1 MKYILT
7 PEQMRAID
15 SAAMQELGIPSIVL
29 MENAARSAAEIIE
42 QYLSQKCPAFR
53 GIVYVL
59 CGAGNNGGDGLAIA
73 RHLHERHTVA
83 VILVNE
89 KGALTPDNLINL
101 KIVQSLGLECRIVT
115 NIEDCAALELKENA
129 VIIDALLGIGG
140 SEHLRGSI
148 PVILQKVR
156 LTRPSAKI
164 AIDNPTGLNCLTGQ
178 SSEYTFEADVTITM
192 AAEKTGLLLNS
203 GSRYCGHRETA
214 FIGAPE
220 SLIARYATSARW
232 ERDDIYRQ
240 LPARNRISSKF
251 DYGRVA
257 VIAGSRTFRGAA
269 ALAAN
274 AAITAGAGLV
284 ELFTPERHASILPEI
299 ICHEI
304 DSLRTGYFSP
314 DDAAAIIDA
323 IAKADAVVIGPGLG
337 NRPETMEFVQII
349 IRAITTKPIVIDA
362 DAIYAIREMKFAP
375 NMILTPHIG
384 EFARLIGKDR
394 ETIAERTFEEAGDST
409 RDTGAVLH
417 LKHVPSLTTDGVF
430 TYFTVNG
437 NPGMATAGSGDVLA
451 GIIGAFAA
459 RGLAPIAAAS
469 LGAFVH
475 AEAGDEYARTYGQE
489 TLTASRLIEMLPMVL
504 DGGKR

>member
-15 SAAMQELGIPSIVL
+15 IAAMLELGIPSIVL

-53 GIVYVL
+53 GTVYIL

-83 VILVNE
+83 IILVNE
-89 KGALTPDNLINL
+89 KGALTPDNLTNL
-101 KIVQSLGLECRIVT
+101 QIVQALGLECRIIT
-115 NIEDCAALELKENA
+115 AIEDCASLELSENA
-129 VIIDALLGIGG
+129 VVIDALLGIGG
-140 SEHLRGSI
+140 SEHLRGSV

-156 LTRPSAKI
+156 QALPSAKI
-164 AIDNPTGLNCLTGQ
+164 AIDTPTGLNCLTGHG
-178 SSEYTFEADVTITM
+178 SEDTFGADVTITM

-203 GSRYCGHRETA
+203 GSRYCGHLEMA

-220 SLIARYATSARW
+220 SLIARYATAARW

-240 LPARNRISSKF
+240 FPARNRISSKF

-257 VIAGSRTFRGAA
+257 VIAGSRTFSGAA

-284 ELFTPERHASILPEI
+284 ELFTPERHAAILPEI
-299 ICHEI
+299 ICPEI
-304 DSLRTGYFSP
+304 HGSRTGYFSP
-314 DDAAAIIDA
+314 DDAAEIIDRLE
-323 IAKADAVVIGPGLG
+323 KADAVVIGPGLG
-337 NRPETMEFVQII
+337 NRPETMEFVRTII
-349 IRAITTKPIVIDA
+349 GAITTKSIVIDA
-362 DAIYAIREMKFAP
+362 DAIYAIREMKLTS

-394 ETIAERTFEEAGDST
+394 ETIAERTFEEAVDFT
-409 RDTGAVLH
+409 RNTGAILH
-417 LKHVPSLTTDGVF
+417 LKHVPSLTTNGSF

-459 RGLAPIAAAS
+459 RGLTPLTAAS